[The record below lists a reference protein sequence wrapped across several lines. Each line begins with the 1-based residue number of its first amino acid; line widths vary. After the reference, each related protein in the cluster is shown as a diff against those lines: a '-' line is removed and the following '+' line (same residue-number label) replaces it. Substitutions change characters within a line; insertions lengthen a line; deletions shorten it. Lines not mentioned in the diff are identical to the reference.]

1 MSSRPVG
8 PIAIEGTF
16 VAFDF
21 GMAFDFGVGVVD
33 EGVIA
38 IGKFNRAS
46 VWMPL
51 PIAAVNPF
59 PPFSGMAEAAP
70 FGQFPK
76 QFLVHIIEDF
86 FGGTS
91 FVVVG
96 PTSDNGIEFANQGC
110 LTMASIL
117 TDDLFEVV

>member
-1 MSSRPVG
+1 M
-8 PIAIEGTF
+8 
-16 VAFDF
+16 AFNF
-21 GMAFDFGVGVVD
+21 SMAFDFGVGIVD

-70 FGQFPK
+70 LGQFPE
-76 QFLVHIIEDF
+76 QFLVQVIEDF

-96 PTSDNGIEFANQGC
+96 PTSDNGIEFTNQSR

-117 TDDLFEVV
+117 ADGLFEVV

>member
-1 MSSRPVG
+1 MAFDFG
-8 PIAIEGTF
+8 

-21 GMAFDFGVGVVD
+21 GMGVVD

-38 IGKFNRAS
+38 VGKFNRAS

-51 PIAAVNPF
+51 PIAVVNPF
-59 PPFSGMAEAAP
+59 PPFSGVSEAAP
-70 FGQFPK
+70 FSQFPE
-76 QFLVHIIEDF
+76 QFLVQVIEDF
-86 FGGTS
+86 FGCTA

-96 PTSDNGIEFANQGC
+96 PTSDNGIEFTNQSR

-117 TDDLFEVV
+117 ADDLFEVM